1 MALVPMNS
9 IEHFTHPGHPL
20 EELHAGTE
28 FLCDGCK
35 TLGTGKRYR
44 CHGCDFDMHEYCGRC
59 PRSLSSFMHPHPL
72 TLVVRKM
79 QGTRQNE
86 RFCDVCGE
94 FVEGLFYGCKD
105 CEFDVHPLCTQ
116 LPQHLRHALHTIHP
130 LMLQTSSSS
139 PCAVCG
145 DMCNFWRYRC
155 GICSFDIHVECVL
168 TPCDHPPTQRTI
180 PPCHPPPPPQPL
192 LARPPHYGTAY
203 AYGVSS
209 GPPNPYNMYNHVNHV
224 QPCGPPPPH
233 YGAYAYRSAGPSL
246 YNMYSYVNQ
255 PSQPHDGAAAYN
267 GVPSGPSLYNTHNYV
282 NQADQEGDATH
293 GRKRKKMYAIV
304 RKLTF
309 GVLSNA
315 IFGMDFFSFI

>member
-1 MALVPMNS
+1 
-9 IEHFTHPGHPL
+9 
-20 EELHAGTE
+20 
-28 FLCDGCK
+28 
-35 TLGTGKRYR
+35 
-44 CHGCDFDMHEYCGRC
+44 
-59 PRSLSSFMHPHPL
+59 
-72 TLVVRKM
+72 M

-94 FVEGLFYGCKD
+94 FVEGLFYRCKD

-130 LMLQTSSSS
+130 LMLHTSSSS

-145 DMCNFWRYRC
+145 GTCNFWRYRC

-180 PPCHPPPPPQPL
+180 PPWHPPPPPQPL
-192 LARPPHYGTAY
+192 LSRPPHYGTAY

-209 GPPNPYNMYNHVNHV
+209 GPPNPYNI
-224 QPCGPPPPH
+224 
-233 YGAYAYRSAGPSL
+233 
-246 YNMYSYVNQ
+246 YVNQ
-255 PSQPHDGAAAYN
+255 PSQPHYGAAAYN
-267 GVPSGPSLYNTHNYV
+267 AVPSGPSLYNTHCHV

-304 RKLTF
+304 GKLTF
-309 GVLSNA
+309 GVLSNV